1 MQTERPLFD
10 CAVFDL
16 DGTLL
21 YTLESI
27 KLAINKTMRLCG
39 LPEHTLEAVKG
50 FVNYGSVELVR
61 RALPPEMRNDADV
74 TRVHDVYFPLLE
86 KYAADSTKP
95 YDGITEVCRALKER
109 GVTLCVMSN
118 KPDDAA
124 KKCIRTF
131 FGDGLFDVVRGSV
144 PGVFVKPD
152 KRFSLDVI
160 RESGCAIDRTVFIGD
175 SVVDLETAAN
185 TGCPVIWV
193 KWGYGTK
200 ESIGRVPE
208 FTAQT
213 PDDILKI
220 VLP

>member
-1 MQTERPLFD
+1 MLTERPKFD

-27 KLAINKTMRLCG
+27 QLAINETMRQVG

-50 FVNYGSVELVR
+50 FVNYGSIELVR

-74 TRVHDVYFPLLE
+74 MRVHDIYFPLLD

-95 YDGITEVCRALKER
+95 YDGIVEACRELKR
-109 GVTLCVMSN
+109 GGVTLCVMSN
-118 KPDDAA
+118 KPDEAA

-144 PGVFVKPD
+144 PGVFIKPD
-152 KRFSLDVI
+152 KRFTQDVI
-160 RESGCAIDRTVFIGD
+160 REAGCATERTVFIGD
-175 SVVDLETAAN
+175 SVVDLQTAAN
-185 TGCPVIWV
+185 VGLPVIWV
-193 KWGYGTK
+193 KWGYGT
-200 ESIGRVPE
+200 EASIGRVPE
-208 FTAQT
+208 YTAQT
-213 PDDILKI
+213 PNDILKI
-220 VLP
+220 ILS